1 MVKSAF
7 RNLIQWMKD
16 TRVTVKHS
24 DEAVVDG
31 IPRDVLA
38 LVLREDGAFQSA
50 LLLVDASIRNDD
62 GTRPPD
68 GLFQPRRGSCP
79 VQYRAA
85 APLWRGVGC
94 SGTSL

>member
-1 MVKSAF
+1 MIKSAF

-38 LVLREDGAFQSA
+38 LVLKI
-50 LLLVDASIRNDD
+50 VINSIY
-62 GTRPPD
+62 GKF
-68 GLFQPRRGSCP
+68 GFEK
-79 VQYRAA
+79 
-85 APLWRGVGC
+85 
-94 SGTSL
+94 